1 MTQRELKRVIN
12 NAIKDYSNPPNISY
26 GGYSD
31 GCITVFINGG
41 HWAAR
46 QDIEDALIK
55 HNVISE
61 VTYRDTKKT
70 IRTTVPDEEL

>member
-1 MTQRELKRVIN
+1 MTQRGLKRVIN
-12 NAIKDYSNPPNISY
+12 NAIKGYSTPPNISY

-46 QDIEDALIK
+46 QDIEDALVK

-61 VTYRDTKKT
+61 ISNRETGKT
-70 IRTTVPDEEL
+70 IRTTVPDEDL